1 MLRHGKGI
9 LDIVGGLRYEGN
21 WSKNYMDGKG
31 FAVMCNMS
39 LFPLLTI
46 YIYRSTLEDRPTKD
60 HSGWDFEK
68 EEDQ

>member
-1 MLRHGKGI
+1 
-9 LDIVGGLRYEGN
+9 
-21 WSKNYMDGKG
+21 MDGKG